1 MDDFGVLFFSEWD
14 FTQWNL
20 TWNMLA
26 NCIQLYLKFG
36 VVQAPGE
43 RLQQRK
49 LRQEIGETIISW
61 ADEYFSSE
69 EHCRRTPRKEIYD
82 NFCNYDPQQRK
93 YITST
98 AFKDKIKKYCEWKG
112 WVFNPHKYDAKSG
125 LPLFLDKD
133 GKPVIDDKSGGV
145 EYFTIGKTAGE
156 QTLQSDPHELPVG
169 NPDNKLAF

>member
-69 EHCRRTPRKEIYD
+69 EHCHRTPRKEIYD
-82 NFCNYDPQQRK
+82 NFRNYDPQQSK
-93 YITST
+93 YISTT
-98 AFKDKIKKYCEWKG
+98 AFKER
-112 WVFNPHKYDAKSG
+112 
-125 LPLFLDKD
+125 
-133 GKPVIDDKSGGV
+133 
-145 EYFTIGKTAGE
+145 
-156 QTLQSDPHELPVG
+156 
-169 NPDNKLAF
+169 

>member
-98 AFKDKIKKYCEWKG
+98 AFKDKIK
-112 WVFNPHKYDAKSG
+112 N
-125 LPLFLDKD
+125 
-133 GKPVIDDKSGGV
+133 
-145 EYFTIGKTAGE
+145 TANGRAGCSTHTSMTPKAVCLSFGQGRE
-156 QTLQSDPHELPVG
+156 TGHR
-169 NPDNKLAF
+169 

>member
-1 MDDFGVLFFSEWD
+1 MGLHAVEPDL
-14 FTQWNL
+14 
-20 TWNMLA
+20 LA

-49 LRQEIGETIISW
+49 LRQEIGETLISW

-69 EHCRRTPRKEIYD
+69 ENHRRTPRKEIYD

-93 YITST
+93 FISAT
-98 AFKDKIKKYCEWKG
+98 AFKDKLKKYCEWKG

-133 GKPVIDDKSGGV
+133 GKPVIDDKSGGI
-145 EYFTIGKTAGE
+145 EYFTIGKAAGE
-156 QTLQSDPHELPVG
+156 LAPQSDLPEAST
-169 NPDNKLAF
+169 NKLAF